1 MPQTIADSIKSNF
14 FSGQGDVL
22 ISKRSSA
29 GVPGA
34 FWLIGNAPK
43 FEVKPTME
51 RREHKESRSG
61 ARLVDKIQTTTKGGT
76 LDLTF
81 EDIRKD
87 NLALLLS
94 GKKVTLSSGSFT
106 SGAPDTFPPG
116 LVVGSVVKLT
126 RPNASSIVIKDSAGT
141 PATLPNNTHYR
152 VLDAEHGLI
161 EILNLGAFTQP
172 FKGEYS
178 YAQTDIVTS
187 FEANDDDEYWV
198 YFAGV
203 NTEGSPDQKI
213 GMDIYRVVFD
223 AAALIALINEEQGTF
238 EISARILR
246 DEVRAS
252 DANFGG
258 FARWLYINANT

>member
-1 MPQTIADSIKSNF
+1 MPQIIPDSIKSNY

-22 ISKRSSA
+22 IAKRSSA

-34 FWLIGNAPK
+34 FWLIGNAPR

-51 RREHKESRSG
+51 RREHRESRSG
-61 ARLVDKIQTTTKGGT
+61 NRLVDKTQTTTKGGT

-94 GKKVTLSSGSFT
+94 GKKVTLASGSYT
-106 SGAPDTFPPG
+106 AGSPDAFPSG
-116 LVVGSVVKLT
+116 LVVGSIVKLT

-141 PATLPNNTHYR
+141 PATLTLGTHYR
-152 VLDAEHGLI
+152 VLDVKHGLV
-161 EILNLGAFTQP
+161 EILSLGAFVQP
-172 FKGEYS
+172 FKAEYS
-178 YAQTDIVTS
+178 YTQTDIVTQ

-203 NTEGSPDQKI
+203 NTEGSPDQQI
-213 GMDIYRVVFD
+213 GMDLYRVVFN
-223 AAALIALINEEQGTF
+223 AAELIALINEEQGSF
-238 EISARILR
+238 DISARILR
-246 DEVRAS
+246 DEVKAT

-258 FARWLYINANT
+258 FARWLYIDANA

>member
-1 MPQTIADSIKSNF
+1 MPQYIPDSIKSNY

-22 ISKRSSA
+22 IAKRSSA

-51 RREHKESRSG
+51 RREHRESRSG
-61 ARLVDKIQTTTKGGT
+61 NRLVDKTQTTTKGGT

-94 GKKVTLSSGSFT
+94 GKKVTLASGSYT
-106 SGAPDTFPPG
+106 SGSPDAFPSG
-116 LVVGSVVKLT
+116 LVVGSIVKLT

-141 PATLPNNTHYR
+141 PATLTAGTHYR
-152 VLDAEHGLI
+152 VLDAKHGLI
-161 EILNLGAFTQP
+161 EILSLGAFVQP
-172 FKGEYS
+172 FKAEYS
-178 YAQTDIVTS
+178 YAQTDIVTQ

-203 NTEGSPDQKI
+203 NTEGSPDQQI
-213 GMDIYRVVFD
+213 GMDIYRVVFN
-223 AAALIALINEEQGTF
+223 AAELIALINEEQGGF
-238 EISARILR
+238 DISARILR
-246 DEVRAS
+246 AEVRAS

-258 FARWLYINANT
+258 FARWLYIDANA

>member
-1 MPQTIADSIKSNF
+1 MPQNIPDSVKSNY
-14 FSGQGDVL
+14 FSGQGDV
-22 ISKRSSA
+22 IIAKRSSA
-29 GVPGA
+29 GVPGS

-51 RREHKESRSG
+51 RREHRESRSG
-61 ARLVDKIQTTTKGGT
+61 NRLVDKTQTTTKGGT
-76 LDLTF
+76 LDITF

-94 GKKVTLSSGSFT
+94 GKKVTLPPGSFT
-106 SGAPDTFPPG
+106 AGSPDTFPAG
-116 LVVGSVVKLT
+116 LVVGSLVKLT
-126 RPNASSIVIKDSAGT
+126 RPNASSIVVKDSAGT
-141 PATLPNNTHYR
+141 PVTLTAGTHYR

-161 EILNLGAFTQP
+161 EILSLGAFVQP
-172 FKGEYS
+172 FKAEYS
-178 YAQTDIVTS
+178 YAQTDVITT

-213 GMDIYRVVFD
+213 GMDIYRVVFN
-223 AAALIALINEEQGTF
+223 AAELIALINEEQGTF
-238 EISARILR
+238 DISARILR

-258 FARWLYINANT
+258 FARWLYINANA